1 MAWRIMSSNVSLLV
15 YIYFFDWVDYHEVIF
30 YIIFFEINIVN
41 ASIAWIRASLTKKH
55 ISREYIKKAFL
66 YYLFI

>member
-55 ISREYIKKAFL
+55 ISCEYIKKAFL

>member
-15 YIYFFDWVDYHEVIF
+15 YIFFLIEQIIMKLFF

-41 ASIAWIRASLTKKH
+41 ASIAWIRASLT
-55 ISREYIKKAFL
+55 
-66 YYLFI
+66 